1 MNILETIIAGAF
13 IAPAIIGGIVYAV
26 TTRKLEAH
34 GLSWDGSSTST
45 ATPGLNYASWFDSG
59 EEESDTGSEIIRSDI
74 GTSPIVNTNGA
85 PMIPG
90 TWIDVQGNAY
100 GTGHIGDH

>member
-45 ATPGLNYASWFDSG
+45 ATPGLNYPSWFDSG
-59 EEESDTGSEIIRSDI
+59 EESDI
-74 GTSPIVNTNGA
+74 ETSQLVNTNGA

-90 TWIDVQGNAY
+90 TWIDIQGNAY